1 MKRLL
6 YNIIRS
12 ISKNVP
18 AYSVVG
24 GNPAKVIKRNE

>member
-6 YNIIRS
+6 YNFIRS

-18 AYSVVG
+18 AYSVVE